1 MPRTIKQ
8 TVTLPASYAKL
19 FEMYLDPKVHGAFT
33 GSKVKISSKVGSEF
47 KAFDGAIMGK
57 LLYIVPKRLIVQS
70 WRASH
75 WKAADIDST
84 LVLTFSPKG
93 RQGRIELVH
102 VNVADHDYKD
112 VNNGW
117 KEYYWRPWR
126 EYLKK
131 RR

>member
-1 MPRTIKQ
+1 MARTIKQ
-8 TVTLPASYAKL
+8 TVTLPASYEKL
-19 FEMYLDPKVHGAFT
+19 FEMYLDPKAHGAFT
-33 GSKVKISSKVGSEF
+33 GSKVKVSSKVGSEF

-57 LLYIVPKRLIVQS
+57 LLHIVPKRLIVQS

-75 WKAADIDST
+75 WKAKDIDST

-93 RQGRIELVH
+93 KQGRIELVH
-102 VNVADHDYKD
+102 VNVADHDYEG

-117 KEYYWRPWR
+117 REYYWRPWR